1 MSKNV
6 IPAAGA
12 ARYTHG
18 TDGSK
23 AVVLM
28 DDTEGFRSVVQ
39 KCRSFDAAVKA
50 ADAWQKK
57 ENAAVTKANKS
68 ADCAR

>member
-6 IPAAGA
+6 YPVEGA
-12 ARYTHG
+12 ARYTQG
-18 TDGSK
+18 ADGGK
-23 AVVLM
+23 WVVLM

-39 KCRSFDAAVKA
+39 KCASFDAAVKA

-57 ENAAVTKANKS
+57 ENAAVSKATK
-68 ADCAR
+68 